1 MLQRRP
7 ITPVIL
13 LVLATACSP
22 AGPGQ
27 GGGAADQAQARGPK
41 TLTIGLLREPA
52 TIDGFT
58 GQGGSRGG
66 AGEAGALM
74 HNLLTVQ
81 DPFEVDQPQL
91 AVELPSV
98 EKGTWQVNADG
109 SMDITWK
116 LQPNAR
122 WHDGTPFTAADVV
135 FSLTLHKDPD
145 LAHAY
150 TGQARMMQSATAP
163 DPQTLVIH
171 WSRID
176 VRALDTRVISPVAKH
191 LLDGLYTSDKDGF
204 IISARFT
211 TDFVGLGPYQMV
223 RWEPGSHIEM
233 ARFDAYWKGRPPLD
247 RVVIQFIRDPN
258 TLLANV
264 LAGSVDLV
272 APPSIEIEQAAEL
285 KRRWEGTG
293 NVVRVEPIPR
303 IQYLELQL
311 GPEMARPRN
320 GFPLLPVRQALS
332 HALDRD
338 TLAEVM
344 TLGLGPAADSWYR
357 PDEPVRRDVESGIP
371 KFPHDR
377 ARAQQLLA
385 QAGWTPGA
393 DGALIHGSSSE
404 RFETEVWMNPQSSE
418 KALAIIADQWK
429 AIGLDPKPSV
439 IPPAR
444 AEDREYTAQHPGPL
458 LTGGFLDTLLAR
470 YDSRDI
476 ASAANR
482 WSGRNRAGYVNPRA
496 DALLDQLATTIDP
509 RARLPLMREQ
519 VQTLMEDVAFVPL
532 YWEPRP
538 MLALRAVRADIHP
551 HNVGWNAETWDKE

>member
-1 MLQRRP
+1 MFLRFP
-7 ITPVIL
+7 FAPAIL
-13 LVLATACSP
+13 LALAAACSP
-22 AGPGQ
+22 AAPGQ
-27 GGGAADQAQARGPK
+27 GGSTPNQGQARAPK
-41 TLTIGLLREPA
+41 TLTIGVLREPA

-66 AGEAGALM
+66 AGEAGSLM

-109 SMDITWK
+109 SMDVTWK

-122 WHDGTPFTAADVV
+122 WHDGTPFTADDVV
-135 FSLTLHKDPD
+135 FSLMLHKDPD

-150 TGQARMMQSATAP
+150 TGQARMMQSASAR
-163 DPQTLVIH
+163 DPQALVIH

-176 VRALDTRVISPVAKH
+176 VRALDTRVISPVARH
-191 LLDGLYTSDKDGF
+191 LLEGLYTSDKEAF
-204 IISARFT
+204 VNSSRFT

-233 ARFDAYWKGRPPLD
+233 ARFDGYWKGRPPLD
-247 RVVIQFIRDPN
+247 RVVVQFIRDPN
-258 TLLANV
+258 TLLANA

-303 IQYLELQL
+303 IQYMELQL
-311 GPEMARPRN
+311 GQEMARPRN
-320 GFPLLPVRQALS
+320 GFPLLPVRQALY

-338 TLAEVM
+338 ALAEVM
-344 TLGLGPAADSWYR
+344 TLGLGPAADSWFR
-357 PDEPVRRDVESGIP
+357 PDEPIRREIESAIP
-371 KFPHDR
+371 KFPYDR
-377 ARAQQLLA
+377 ARAQQLLS
-385 QAGWTPGA
+385 QAGWAPGP
-393 DGALIHGSSSE
+393 DGTLVHGPSGE
-404 RFETEVWMNPQSSE
+404 RFETELWMNPQSSE
-418 KALAIIADQWK
+418 KALAIITDQWK
-429 AIGLDPKPSV
+429 AVGLDPKPSV

-458 LTGGFLDTLLAR
+458 LTGGFLDTLLVR
-470 YDSRDI
+470 YDSRDM

-482 WSGRNRAGYVNPRA
+482 WSGRNRAGYANPRA

-509 RARLPLMREQ
+509 RARVPLLRDQ
-519 VQTLMEDVAFVPL
+519 VQTLMEDVALVPL

-538 MLALRAVRADIHP
+538 LLALRSVRAEIHP